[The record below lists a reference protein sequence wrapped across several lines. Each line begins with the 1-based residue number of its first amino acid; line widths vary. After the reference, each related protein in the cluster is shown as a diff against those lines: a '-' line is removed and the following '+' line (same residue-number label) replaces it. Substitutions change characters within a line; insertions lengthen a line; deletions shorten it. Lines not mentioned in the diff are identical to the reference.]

1 MTLLFGKRL
10 ADALTR
16 LGRKRLFRG
25 FGFVT
30 PV

>member
-16 LGRKRLFRG
+16 LGRQRVIRDFG
-25 FGFVT
+25 FGTLV
-30 PV
+30 